1 MVFFI
6 LVFPEQTQN
15 TKEYSNVSLI
25 DVLPSAKG
33 NLEYI
38 KPLKISQNQ
47 YEDPRKFLKNI
58 YTVFVFP

>member
-1 MVFFI
+1 V
-6 LVFPEQTQN
+6 LPEQTQN
-15 TKEYSNVSLI
+15 TKKNINISSI

-47 YEDPRKFLKNI
+47 YEDPRKFLKLINNL
-58 YTVFVFP
+58 

>member
-1 MVFFI
+1 V
-6 LVFPEQTQN
+6 LPEQTQN
-15 TKEYSNVSLI
+15 TKKHVNASSI

-47 YEDPRKFLKNI
+47 YEDPRKFLENK
-58 YTVFVFP
+58 